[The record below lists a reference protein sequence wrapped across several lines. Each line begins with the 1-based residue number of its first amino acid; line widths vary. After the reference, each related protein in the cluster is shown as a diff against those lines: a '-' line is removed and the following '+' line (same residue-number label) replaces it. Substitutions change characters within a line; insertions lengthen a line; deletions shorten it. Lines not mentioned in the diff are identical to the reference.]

1 MVVIS
6 NFLDMLNFEKGV
18 AENTALAY
26 QTDLRSLSKYLLE
39 RNSSLENATE
49 NSLKQYLAEMYLD
62 NKSTKTRARMLSVI
76 RQFYSFLYLEGVRN
90 DNPTKY
96 IDLPKIQKSLPKI
109 LSKDE
114 VSQLLSV
121 VREEPNLNR
130 LRDTALIEILY
141 ATGMRV
147 SELVSLQLGS
157 ISRDR
162 RFLTV
167 IGKGKKE
174 RLLPLND
181 IARETLMEYLSEDRR
196 GDNTLKNS
204 IFLFPSHGVLGHLTR
219 DGFAKILNRLL
230 QRSGIQR
237 SKISPHII
245 RHSFATHMLGN
256 DADLR
261 SIQELLGHSD
271 ISTTQIYTHVL
282 DERLKVLVEKKHP
295 LSNTMVP

>member
-18 AENTALAY
+18 AENTAVAY
-26 QTDLRSLSKYLLE
+26 QTDLMSLSKYLLE
-39 RNSSLENATE
+39 RNVSLERASE
-49 NSLKQYLAEMYLD
+49 KLLKQYLSEMYLD
-62 NKSTKTRARMLSVI
+62 NKTSRTRARALSVM

-90 DNPTKY
+90 DDPTKY

-114 VSQLLSV
+114 VSQLLSL
-121 VREEPNLNR
+121 VREEPNVNR

-147 SELVSLQLGS
+147 SELVSLRLGS

-174 RLLPLND
+174 RLL
-181 IARETLMEYLSEDRR
+181 
-196 GDNTLKNS
+196 
-204 IFLFPSHGVLGHLTR
+204 
-219 DGFAKILNRLL
+219 
-230 QRSGIQR
+230 
-237 SKISPHII
+237 
-245 RHSFATHMLGN
+245 
-256 DADLR
+256 
-261 SIQELLGHSD
+261 
-271 ISTTQIYTHVL
+271 
-282 DERLKVLVEKKHP
+282 
-295 LSNTMVP
+295 

>member
-18 AENTALAY
+18 AENTAAAY
-26 QTDLRSLSKYLLE
+26 QKDLMSLRKYLLE
-39 RNSSLENATE
+39 RNVSLEQASE
-49 NSLKQYLAEMYLD
+49 KLLKQYLSEMYLD
-62 NKSTKTRARMLSVI
+62 NKTTRTRARALSVM
-76 RQFYSFLYLEGVRN
+76 RQFYSFLYLEGVR
-90 DNPTKY
+90 DDDPTKY

-121 VREEPNLNR
+121 VRKGPNVNK
-130 LRDTALIEILY
+130 LRDTVLIEILY

-147 SELVSLQLGS
+147 SELVSLRLGS

-181 IARETLMEYLSEDRR
+181 VARETLIEYLREDRKVN
-196 GDNTLKNS
+196 NTVKNNG
-204 IFLFPSHGVLGHLTR
+204 FLFPSHGVLGHLTR
-219 DGFAKILNRLL
+219 DGFAKILNGLF

-237 SKISPHII
+237 SKISPHVI
-245 RHSFATHMLGN
+245 RHSFATHLLGN

-282 DERLKVLVEKKHP
+282 DERLKFLVESKHP
-295 LSNTMVP
+295 LSNKTVP

>member
-6 NFLDMLNFEKGV
+6 NFLDMLNFEKGA
-18 AENTALAY
+18 AENTVVAY
-26 QTDLRSLSKYLLE
+26 QKDLMSLSKYLLE
-39 RNSSLENATE
+39 RNVSVDQASEKL
-49 NSLKQYLAEMYLD
+49 LKQYLSEMYLD
-62 NKSTKTRARMLSVI
+62 NKTTRTRARALSVI
-76 RQFYSFLYLEGVRN
+76 KQFYSFLYMEGMRN
-90 DNPTKY
+90 DDPTKY
-96 IDLPKIQKSLPKI
+96 IDLPKIQRSLPKI

-114 VSQLLSV
+114 VSQLLSL
-121 VREEPNLNR
+121 VREEPNVNK
-130 LRDTALIEILY
+130 LRDTTLIEILY

-147 SELVSLQLGS
+147 SELVSLQLGA

-162 RFLTV
+162 RFLSV

-181 IARETLMEYLSEDRR
+181 VARETLIEYLREDRKVN
-196 GDNTLKNS
+196 NTVKNNE
-204 IFLFPSHGVLGHLTR
+204 FLFPSHGALGHLTR

-237 SKISPHII
+237 SKISPHVI
-245 RHSFATHMLGN
+245 RHSFATHLLSN

-282 DERLKVLVEKKHP
+282 DERLKFLVENKHP
-295 LSNTMVP
+295 LSNKTVP

>member
-18 AENTALAY
+18 AENTAVAY
-26 QTDLRSLSKYLLE
+26 QTDLMSLSKYLLE
-39 RNSSLENATE
+39 RNVSLERASE
-49 NSLKQYLAEMYLD
+49 KLLKQYLSEMYLD
-62 NKSTKTRARMLSVI
+62 NKTSRTRARALSVM
-76 RQFYSFLYLEGVRN
+76 RQFYSFLYLEGVRS
-90 DNPTKY
+90 DDPTKY
-96 IDLPKIQKSLPKI
+96 IDLPKIQNTLPKI

-114 VSQLLSV
+114 VSQILSV
-121 VREEPNLNR
+121 VREGPNVNR

-147 SELVSLQLGS
+147 SELVGLQLGS

-181 IARETLMEYLSEDRR
+181 VARETLIEYLREDRKVN
-196 GDNTLKNS
+196 NTVKNNE
-204 IFLFPSHGVLGHLTR
+204 FLFPSQGVLGHLTR

-237 SKISPHII
+237 SKISPHVI
-245 RHSFATHMLGN
+245 RHSFATHLLSN

-282 DERLKVLVEKKHP
+282 DERLKFLVENKHP
-295 LSNTMVP
+295 LSNKTVT

>member
-18 AENTALAY
+18 AENTAVAY
-26 QTDLRSLSKYLLE
+26 QTDLKSLSKYLLE

-49 NSLKQYLAEMYLD
+49 KSLKQYLAEMYLD
-62 NKSTKTRARMLSVI
+62 NKTAKTRARILSVI

-114 VSQLLSV
+114 VSELLSV

-167 IGKGKKE
+167 IG
-174 RLLPLND
+174 
-181 IARETLMEYLSEDRR
+181 RR
-196 GDNTLKNS
+196 GVRIGG
-204 IFLFPSHGVLGHLTR
+204 IF
-219 DGFAKILNRLL
+219 
-230 QRSGIQR
+230 
-237 SKISPHII
+237 
-245 RHSFATHMLGN
+245 
-256 DADLR
+256 
-261 SIQELLGHSD
+261 
-271 ISTTQIYTHVL
+271 
-282 DERLKVLVEKKHP
+282 
-295 LSNTMVP
+295 

>member
-1 MVVIS
+1 MIVIS

-18 AENTALAY
+18 AENTAVAY
-26 QTDLRSLSKYLLE
+26 QADLMSLSKYLLE
-39 RNSSLENATE
+39 RNVSLERASE
-49 NSLKQYLAEMYLD
+49 KLLKQYLSEMYLD
-62 NKSTKTRARMLSVI
+62 NKTAKTRVRALSVM

-90 DNPTKY
+90 DDPTKY

-114 VSQLLSV
+114 VSQLLSL
-121 VREEPNLNR
+121 VREEPNVNR
-130 LRDTALIEILY
+130 LRDIALIEILY
-141 ATGMRV
+141 ATGVRV

-181 IARETLMEYLSEDRR
+181 VARETLIEYLREDRKVN
-196 GDNTLKNS
+196 NTVKNNE
-204 IFLFPSHGVLGHLTR
+204 FLFPSHGVLGHLTR
-219 DGFAKILNRLL
+219 DGFTKILNRLL

-237 SKISPHII
+237 SKISPHVI
-245 RHSFATHMLGN
+245 RHSFATHLLGN

-282 DERLKVLVEKKHP
+282 DERLKFLVENKHP
-295 LSNTMVP
+295 LSNKTVP

>member
-26 QTDLRSLSKYLLE
+26 QTDLKSLSKYLLE

-62 NKSTKTRARMLSVI
+62 NKTTKTRARMLSVI

-96 IDLPKIQKSLPKI
+96 IDLPKIQKSIPKI

-167 IGKGKKE
+167 IGKGKKRDYCLLMILPE
-174 RLLPLND
+174 RL
-181 IARETLMEYLSEDRR
+181 
-196 GDNTLKNS
+196 
-204 IFLFPSHGVLGHLTR
+204 
-219 DGFAKILNRLL
+219 
-230 QRSGIQR
+230 
-237 SKISPHII
+237 
-245 RHSFATHMLGN
+245 
-256 DADLR
+256 
-261 SIQELLGHSD
+261 
-271 ISTTQIYTHVL
+271 
-282 DERLKVLVEKKHP
+282 
-295 LSNTMVP
+295 

>member
-1 MVVIS
+1 MAFIS

-26 QTDLRSLSKYLLE
+26 QTDLMSLSKYLLE
-39 RNSSLENATE
+39 RNVSLEQASE
-49 NSLKQYLAEMYLD
+49 KLLKQYLSEMYLD
-62 NKSTKTRARMLSVI
+62 NKTTKTRARALSVL
-76 RQFYSFLYLEGVRN
+76 RQFYSFLYLEGVRS
-90 DNPTKY
+90 DDPTKY
-96 IDLPKIQKSLPKI
+96 IDLPKIQNSLPKI

-114 VSQLLSV
+114 VSQILSV
-121 VREEPNLNR
+121 VREGPNVNR

-147 SELVSLQLGS
+147 SELVGLQLGS

-181 IARETLMEYLSEDRR
+181 VARETLIEYLREDRKV
-196 GDNTLKNS
+196 DNTVKNNE
-204 IFLFPSHGVLGHLTR
+204 FLFPSEGVLGHLTR

-237 SKISPHII
+237 SKISPHVI
-245 RHSFATHMLGN
+245 RHSFATHLLGN

-282 DERLKVLVEKKHP
+282 DERLKFLVENKHP
-295 LSNTMVP
+295 LSNQTVP